1 MKASAEVDDIGANGY
16 HVGMS
21 TNLDCRATSLADLTK
36 TQLERLSYIDFK
48 LYFLGELRRTDLAQ
62 RFGTG
67 PAASTRDIAA
77 YRDLASQNLS
87 LDNASK
93 TYRPTETFAP
103 VFDHPPQRVL
113 TALSQGFGEGL
124 GDRLEPLVRCEI
136 PTALSLPRM
145 SILAPLT
152 RAILRGKAVHMAY
165 TSIDS
170 GLTEREIVPLA
181 LVDIGIRWHV
191 RAFDRKRAGF
201 RDFVLTRMAHPRVLE
216 DSPARKEEQVEHD
229 VQWSR
234 IIELELVPHPNHPR
248 PEVVRMDYPFDEDG
262 VLRVRVRAANAGYML
277 RRWTVDCSPDH
288 HLKGLEFALWLRD
301 PLALYGAS
309 NAQLAPGYKD
319 PKAEREIKAL

>member
-1 MKASAEVDDIGANGY
+1 
-16 HVGMS
+16 MS
-21 TNLDCRATSLADLTK
+21 TNLDRRATSLADLTK

-48 LYFLGELRRTDLAQ
+48 LYFLGELRRNDLAQ

-77 YRDLASQNLS
+77 YRELAPQNLF

-93 TYRPTETFAP
+93 TYRPSETFAP
-103 VFDHPPQRVL
+103 VFDHSPQRVL

-124 GDRLEPLVRCEI
+124 GDRLESLVRCEI
-136 PTALSLPRM
+136 PTALSLPMM
-145 SILAPLT
+145 SILAPIT
-152 RAILRGKAVHMAY
+152 RAIHRGKAVHMAY
-165 TSIDS
+165 TSIES
-170 GLTEREIVPLA
+170 GRTEREIVPLA

-191 RAFDRKRAGF
+191 RAFDRRRGNF
-201 RDFVLTRMAHPRVLE
+201 RDFVLTRMEQPRLLE
-216 DSPARKEEQVEHD
+216 DSDVRGEEHVEHD

-248 PEVVRMDYPFDEDG
+248 PEVVSMDYPFDEDG
-262 VLRVRVRAANAGYML
+262 MLRVRVRAANAGYML

-288 HLKGLEFALWLRD
+288 RLEGLEYTLWLRD

-309 NAQLAPGYKD
+309 NARLAPGYKD
-319 PKAEREIKAL
+319 PKDERKIKVR